1 MVFTAQCQ
9 LKNLHLCFLPVAS
22 YPRLL
27 SLLLSS
33 PLLMSQSALGSL
45 ALPGVFALISYLAY
59 GSQFLFRHIEP
70 HALEQKQAF
79 IFNALV
85 ACVWITYARAC
96 FTNPGWVPPAWNSN
110 HSASEQSP
118 PSKKT
123 LRWCRKCEALKP
135 PRAHHCKICQ
145 RCSRVSSP
153 ANDADI

>member
-9 LKNLHLCFLPVAS
+9 LKICIFAS
-22 YPRLL
+22 FL
-27 SLLLSS
+27 SLPILAYFLCYFLL
-33 PLLMSQSALGSL
+33 PLLMSRSALGSL

-59 GSQFLFRHIEP
+59 GSQILFRHIEP

-85 ACVWITYARAC
+85 ACIWITYARAC

-145 RCSRVSSP
+145 RWSRVSSP